1 MLFLPRTAH
10 AEEGEREATFKAE
23 IAALPPDALPLQ
35 QGMAHG
41 SVAGG
46 DQVSAMVI
54 RTETDA
60 GRIRIHA
67 GLFFSSVVAGCACH
81 NDPTPMGAEAEY
93 SEALFEIERPGGATR
108 VSLLD

>member
-1 MLFLPRTAH
+1 MLTFPRTAQ
-10 AEEGEREATFKAE
+10 ADTGEIEATFKE
-23 IAALPPDALPLQ
+23 ELAATSPDALPLQ

-41 SVAGG
+41 NVADG
-46 DQVSAMVI
+46 DGLSAMVI
-54 RTETDA
+54 KTEIDA
-60 GRIRIHA
+60 DRIRIHA